1 MVRLTGTPLLPSDA
15 LRGSRVGI
23 SLSQSP
29 DLARLGLRETH
40 FKLTLGEIARA
51 VLVSGGG
58 LVWGGKLGPDGHTT
72 FVVTESQRY
81 ARPDRPLLVCLAWH
95 EHRRLPLG
103 ELLEFKQRLS
113 LYGRLVCLDLDGT
126 EVALD
131 HERGG
136 SPEIIDDVALR
147 RRALTGLRRYMMT
160 QERGR
165 VFLGGR
171 RTGFQGAIPGLME
184 EALVGL
190 RAGRPLYLAGG
201 LGGVTLDIVRALG
214 VDNVDWLP
222 PDPDALPDDP
232 GLRDG
237 YGQLEAVAAEPGFT
251 GLANGLTD
259 EENRWLATSHRPG
272 EIAALVSLGLG
283 RLELARGASAPEP
296 RSSRAVFDGLEQ
308 EQSGSPA
315 PR

>member
-1 MVRLTGTPLLPSDA
+1 MGTPLLPSEA
-15 LRGSRVGI
+15 LRGRRVGI
-23 SLSQSP
+23 SLSHSP

-72 FVVTESQRY
+72 FVITESQRY
-81 ARPDRPLLVCLAWH
+81 ARPDRSLLVCLAWH

-103 ELLEFKQRLS
+103 ELLEFKQSLS
-113 LYGRLVCLDLDGT
+113 LYGRLICLDLDGA

-131 HERGG
+131 HDRGG
-136 SPEIIDDVALR
+136 LPDLVDDADLR
-147 RRALTGLRRYMMT
+147 RRALTGLRRYMCA

-184 EALVGL
+184 EALVSL

-214 VDNVDWLP
+214 VDNGDWLP
-222 PDPDALPDDP
+222 PDPDPPPADG
-232 GLRDG
+232 GLLDG
-237 YGQLEAVAAEPGFT
+237 YGQLQAAAAEPGFA

-259 EENRWLATSHRPG
+259 EENRWLAASHRPG

-283 RLELARGASAPEP
+283 RLE
-296 RSSRAVFDGLEQ
+296 Q
-308 EQSGSPA
+308 EQGD
-315 PR
+315 